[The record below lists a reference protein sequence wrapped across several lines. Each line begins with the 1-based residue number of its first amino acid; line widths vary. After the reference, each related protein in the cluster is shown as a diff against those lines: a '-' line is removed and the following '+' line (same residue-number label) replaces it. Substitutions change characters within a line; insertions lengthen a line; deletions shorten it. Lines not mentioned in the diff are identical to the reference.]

1 MNPSFLG
8 VRGSISAKKPENTGP
23 KKDPRD
29 PYKEPPG
36 ILYMACA
43 PDNHAS
49 RSLRSLPCILRFGG
63 SGDRFLRETSKNRSE
78 EDPKGPCKEHPGIV

>member
-29 PYKEPPG
+29 PYKEHPG
-36 ILYMACA
+36 ILYMAGS
-43 PDNHAS
+43 PGKI
-49 RSLRSLPCILRFGG
+49 IL
-63 SGDRFLRETSKNRSE
+63 ST
-78 EDPKGPCKEHPGIV
+78 KER